1 MSPLR
6 VFKLTAVA
14 VFAAGLVMAAAGG
27 TMSAWAW
34 TTPGTHIAFRIALP
48 LLTAWLLFTMVRLAL
63 DLPQALKD
71 EAALSKVP
79 DPLTALAEAPRKE
92 PDALVRRL
100 SPDATFVRQISLP
113 REPERRR
120 RRRVAQRIELR
131 DGRFRYRVAPVPKSP
146 APKRIAVAALL
157 LVAGFGLF
165 FTFGPIDLE
174 DVSWIASLFRALE
187 ELPGLFEP
195 VEAIG
200 LLPAL
205 GFGACR
211 DQDGL

>member
-1 MSPLR
+1 MSSQRL
-6 VFKLTAVA
+6 FKLTAIA
-14 VFAAGLVMAAAGG
+14 VFAAGIVMAVAGG
-27 TMSAWAW
+27 AMSVWAW
-34 TTPGTHIAFRIALP
+34 TTPDTHIVFRISVP
-48 LLTAWLLFTMVRLAL
+48 LATVWLIFTMVQLAF
-63 DLPQALKD
+63 ALKSD
-71 EAALSKVP
+71 AGTDPLAALG
-79 DPLTALAEAPRKE
+79 EAPKTE
-92 PDALVRRL
+92 PDAQVRRL

-131 DGRFRYRVAPVPKSP
+131 DGRFRYRVAAVPRSE
-146 APKRIAVAALL
+146 APKRIAMAALL
-157 LVAGFGLF
+157 LVTGLGLF

-187 ELPGLFEP
+187 ELPSLFEP

-205 GFGACR
+205 GFGTRR
-211 DQDGL
+211 DQYGL